1 MDLHGLKAFH
11 YILCKLE
18 CSMVF
23 EDDGSI
29 EFKVFIKQFKHY
41 QSNSG
46 VLNNYYSYQII
57 KNGIKEY
64 ANNVFWKEMRS
75 R

>member
-1 MDLHGLKAFH
+1 MDLYELKAFH
-11 YILCKLE
+11 HKLCKLE

-29 EFKVFIKQFKHY
+29 EFKEFIRQFKHY
-41 QSNSG
+41 QSDSG

-57 KNGIKEY
+57 KNGIKKY
-64 ANNVFWKEMRS
+64 ANNVFRKEIHS

>member
-1 MDLHGLKAFH
+1 MDLYELKTFH
-11 YILCKLE
+11 YILCNLE

-23 EDDGSI
+23 KDDRSV
-29 EFKVFIKQFKHY
+29 EFKEFIKQFKHY
-41 QSNSG
+41 QSDSD
-46 VLNNYYSYQII
+46 VVNNYYSYQII
-57 KNGIKEY
+57 KKGIKKY

>member
-1 MDLHGLKAFH
+1 MDLYELKTFH
-11 YILCKLE
+11 YILCNLD
-18 CSMVF
+18 CSRVF
-23 EDDGSI
+23 EDDGGV
-29 EFKVFIKQFKHY
+29 EFKEFIKQFRYY

-57 KNGIKEY
+57 KNGIRTY
-64 ANNVFWKEMRS
+64 ANNVFWKELCS

>member
-1 MDLHGLKAFH
+1 MDLYELKAFH
-11 YILCKLE
+11 HKLCNLE

-29 EFKVFIKQFKHY
+29 EFKNFIKQFKRY

-57 KNGIKEY
+57 KKGIKKY
-64 ANNVFWKEMRS
+64 ANNVFRKEMRS